1 MGVQHEVLEGSLK
14 HPTEL
19 VEEGAV
25 VGDGSGLC
33 ARETLLFL
41 EDAVQLISGV
51 VSVATVPVLLH
62 QTLLDA
68 LPGTA
73 ELLKV
78 QTFPLNNI

>member
-1 MGVQHEVLEGSLK
+1 M
-14 HPTEL
+14 
-19 VEEGAV
+19 EEGAV

-41 EDAVQLISGV
+41 EDVVQLVSGV
-51 VSVATVPVLLH
+51 VGVATVLVLLH